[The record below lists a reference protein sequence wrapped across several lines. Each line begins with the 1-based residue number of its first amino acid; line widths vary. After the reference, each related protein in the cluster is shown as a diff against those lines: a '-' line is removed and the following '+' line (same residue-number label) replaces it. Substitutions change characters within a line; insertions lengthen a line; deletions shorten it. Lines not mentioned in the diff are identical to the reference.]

1 MEEIV
6 FKALIF
12 NTKNIEVDTF
22 IKEVLDTNSAE
33 HITKEDIKDA
43 IIKLVLYKFIKVKS
57 IPPKGN
63 YIYKENNFFKAREL
77 GSVHRWLDE
86 QRLMQ
91 VG

>member
-12 NTKNIEVDTF
+12 QTKTIEVESF
-22 IKEVLDTNSAE
+22 IQEVVTTNSNIA
-33 HITKEDIKDA
+33 ITPEDIKEA

-63 YIYKENNFFKAREL
+63 YIYKENNFFKAREM
-77 GSVHRWLDE
+77 GSVQSWLEHHRF
-86 QRLMQ
+86 MQ
-91 VG
+91 AS

>member
-22 IKEVLDTNSAE
+22 IDEVLESNHEED
-33 HITKEDIKDA
+33 ITKEDVKEA
-43 IIKLVLYKFIKVKS
+43 IIKLVLYKFIKVKKV
-57 IPPKGN
+57 PPKGN

-77 GSVHRWLDE
+77 GSVDRWLE
-86 QRLMQ
+86 KQRFMQ
-91 VG
+91 AS